1 VILDN
6 NNTDRKLYFIVDFI
20 RYQTKWLSF
29 MFLMK
34 YFFSLEQAV
43 IIGNAVLF
51 IALLMV
57 GTAYYIIQSRYSLVY
72 YRPSRIVVHV

>member
-34 YFFSLEQAV
+34 YFF
-43 IIGNAVLF
+43 F
-51 IALLMV
+51 
-57 GTAYYIIQSRYSLVY
+57 SRTSCDYW
-72 YRPSRIVVHV
+72 